1 MYSFTTSGAEGN
13 GASVRKNAVAAA
25 IWLPHFV
32 LFPVHWQRNG
42 ASLEIF
48 QKSNVEETT

>member
-1 MYSFTTSGAEGN
+1 MYSFTTSGVEGN

-32 LFPVHWQRNG
+32 LLPDHRQCDG
-42 ASLEIF
+42 TSLEIF
-48 QKSNVEETT
+48 RKFYVEETT